1 MNQADK
7 NRLVRQFGYLGNVLS
22 TGLTGGVCVAIG
34 IFLGLKADDYL
45 HSAPYGV
52 SGGILVGLAAGILQT
67 WKQMKEGMG
76 ALKNERDRSEK

>member
-1 MNQADK
+1 MNQANK
-7 NRLVRQFGYLGNVLS
+7 SRLVRQVGYLGNVLS
-22 TGLTGGVCVAIG
+22 TGFTGGVCVAIG

-52 SGGILVGLAAGILQT
+52 FGGILIGLGAGALQT